1 MKQLK
6 YIGAVLLALTM
17 FTACEKEFDAIP
29 EEIATVPEG
38 SAEAWAQTVTIKE
51 LIENFD
57 TKEGEFT
64 IDTIDSPNDI
74 VVRGRIITDDRAGNV
89 YKYFVIQSL
98 EDDHTCLKVSVDA
111 GSLSG
116 MLPIGQVVAIR
127 CNGLVLGRYASAPQ
141 LGVRGYRNDNKVRE
155 EPGRIPYTL
164 AMKHIQKIGKPDPS
178 KIVVEEM
185 TLKQIT
191 ELDKYGY
198 FKIVKIKNA
207 YFTGYYYNDQTQ
219 KHEKLNDEVYPF
231 PTDGQGVTTALA
243 KYALN
248 PTFAPA
254 TYDSSKKYNI
264 GFPRSREIADDS
276 GNTTSI
282 SISTSEYARF
292 ADRRLPVFGPDNRGD
307 ITAIVGWFKDDKGDP
322 GSWQLTIRSLDNP
335 FADLEGFEF
344 PEQ

>member
-6 YIGAVLLALTM
+6 YIGAVLFALAM
-17 FTACEKEFDAIP
+17 FTACEKEFDAVP

-38 SAEAWAQTVTIKE
+38 SAEAWVQTVTIKD

-57 TKEGEFT
+57 TKEGLFT

-116 MLPIGQVVAIR
+116 MLPLGQVVAIR
-127 CNGLVLGRYASAPQ
+127 CNGLVLGRYAGAPQ
-141 LGVRGYRNDNKVRE
+141 LGVRGYRNDNKIRE

-164 AMKHIQKIGKPDPS
+164 AMKHIQKIGSPDPS
-178 KIVVEEM
+178 KIAIEEM

-207 YFTGYYYNDQTQ
+207 YFTGYDSDG
-219 KHEKLNDEVYPF
+219 EKLNDEVVPF
-231 PTDGQGVTTALA
+231 PSDGQNVTAALA
-243 KYALN
+243 KYGQN
-248 PTFAPA
+248 PTFAPC

-276 GNTTSI
+276 GNTTSV

-292 ADRRLPVFGPDNRGD
+292 ADRRLPDFGSDNRGD
-307 ITAIVGWFKDDKGDP
+307 ITAIVGWFQDNAAYP
-322 GSWQLTIRSLDNP
+322 GSWQLTIRSLDTP

-344 PEQ
+344 PE

>member
-38 SAEAWAQTVTIKE
+38 SAEAWAQTVTIKD

-57 TKEGEFT
+57 TKEGLFT

-127 CNGLVLGRYASAPQ
+127 CNGLVLGRYAGAPQ
-141 LGVRGYRNDNKVRE
+141 LGVRGYRNDNKIRE

-164 AMKHIQKIGKPDPS
+164 AMKHIQKIGNPDPS
-178 KIVVEEM
+178 KIAIEEM

-307 ITAIVGWFKDDKGDP
+307 ITAIVGWFRDDKGDP

-335 FADLEGFEF
+335 FADLVGFEF
-344 PEQ
+344 PE